1 MSTERPALLLVDDD
15 PGITSGLSPIL
26 ERDGFAVTIV
36 EDGAA
41 ALETVAAGGIDI
53 VVLDVM
59 MPGLDGRE
67 TLRRLRRDGHTV
79 PVVLLTSVGEAAE
92 RARALDEG
100 ADDYLNK
107 PFDAGELIS
116 RVRAVLRRT
125 SSGGPTLASAP
136 VLIAGELKVDR
147 SARRIWLSGR
157 EVALTPK
164 AFALLDHLITHP
176 DEVVSKPRLLE
187 VVWGYDDPVGTRAI
201 DHRISE
207 LRRVLADDPAHPRWI
222 RTVPGVGYAFV
233 APVSQAGVSPTPV
246 SQHPLSQGL
255 R

>member
-1 MSTERPALLLVDDD
+1 MSTDRPTPARPSPDRPSLLLVDDD
-15 PGITSGLSPIL
+15 PGITSGLSPVL
-26 ERDGFAVTIV
+26 ERDGFAVTIA
-36 EDGAA
+36 EDGLA
-41 ALETVAAGGIDI
+41 ALTTLAAGGVDI

-125 SSGGPTLASAP
+125 AAGRPTLANAA
-136 VLIAGELKVDR
+136 VLVAGELTVDR
-147 SARRIWLSGR
+147 SARRVWLAGR
-157 EVALTPK
+157 EAALTPK

-187 VVWGYDDPVGTRAI
+187 VVWGFDDLIGTRAV
-201 DHRISE
+201 DHRIAE
-207 LRRVLADDPAHPRWI
+207 LRRVLGEDAANPRWI
-222 RTVPGVGYAFV
+222 QTVPGAGYRFIADV
-233 APVSQAGVSPTPV
+233 TDG
-246 SQHPLSQGL
+246 

>member
-1 MSTERPALLLVDDD
+1 MSTDRPSLLLVDDD
-15 PGITSGLSPIL
+15 PGITSGLSPVL
-26 ERDGFAVTIV
+26 ERDGFRVAVA
-36 EDGAA
+36 EDGLA
-41 ALETVAAGGIDI
+41 ALAAVAAGDVDI

-125 SSGGPTLASAP
+125 AAGTPTLASAST
-136 VLIAGELKVDR
+136 LTAGELRVDR
-147 SARRIWLSGR
+147 SARRAWLAGR

-207 LRRVLADDPAHPRWI
+207 LRRVLVDDPAHPRWI

-233 APVSQAGVSPTPV
+233 APVSQVS
-246 SQHPLSQGL
+246 G
-255 R
+255 

>member
-26 ERDGFAVTIV
+26 ARDGFAVTIA

-41 ALETVAAGGIDI
+41 ALEAVAAGSIDI

-147 SARRIWLSGR
+147 SARRAWLSGR

-233 APVSQAGVSPTPV
+233 APVSQAAG
-246 SQHPLSQGL
+246 SQAPGSQRPLSQGL

>member
-1 MSTERPALLLVDDD
+1 MSPERPRLLLVDDD

-26 ERDGFAVTIV
+26 ERDGFAVTIA
-36 EDGAA
+36 EDGYRALAA
-41 ALETVAAGGIDI
+41 VDAGDVDI

-125 SSGGPTLASAP
+125 AAGKPTLTSAA
-136 VLIAGELKVDR
+136 VLTAGELRVDR
-147 SARRIWLSGR
+147 SARRAWLSGR

-207 LRRVLADDPAHPRWI
+207 LRRVLADDPAQPRWI

-233 APVSQAGVSPTPV
+233 APVRQGTANQGPV
-246 SQHPLSQGL
+246 GQGPVGQDT

>member
-1 MSTERPALLLVDDD
+1 MSSDSVHLLLVDDD
-15 PGITSGLSPIL
+15 PGITSGLSPVL
-26 ERDGFAVTIV
+26 QREGFTVTVADDGPSAL
-36 EDGAA
+36 AA
-41 ALETVAAGGIDI
+41 VAAGGIDI

-59 MPGLDGRE
+59 MPGLDGRA
-67 TLRRLRRDGHTV
+67 TLRRLRAEGRTL
-79 PVVLLTSVGEAAE
+79 PVLLLTSVGEAAE

-125 SSGGPTLASAP
+125 AAGRPSMASA
-136 VLIAGELKVDR
+136 VSLTAGELRVDR
-147 SARRIWLSGR
+147 SARRVWLGGR

-164 AFALLDHLITHP
+164 AFALLDQLMTHP
-176 DEVVSKPRLLE
+176 GEVLPKRRLLE

-201 DHRISE
+201 DHRIAE
-207 LRRVLADDPAHPRWI
+207 LRRALHDDPGAPRWI
-222 RTVPGVGYAFV
+222 RTVAGLGYGFIATIDQVG
-233 APVSQAGVSPTPV
+233 
-246 SQHPLSQGL
+246 

>member
-1 MSTERPALLLVDDD
+1 MSTDRPSLLLVDDD
-15 PGITSGLSPIL
+15 PGITSGLSPVL
-26 ERDGFAVTIV
+26 ERDGFRVAVA
-36 EDGAA
+36 EDGLA
-41 ALETVAAGGIDI
+41 ALAAVAAGDVDI

-125 SSGGPTLASAP
+125 AAGTPTLASAAT
-136 VLIAGELKVDR
+136 LTAGELRVDR
-147 SARRIWLSGR
+147 SARRAWLAGR

-176 DEVVSKPRLLE
+176 DE

-207 LRRVLADDPAHPRWI
+207 LRRVLVDDPAHPRWI

-233 APVSQAGVSPTPV
+233 APVSQVS
-246 SQHPLSQGL
+246 

>member
-1 MSTERPALLLVDDD
+1 MSAERPRLLLVDDD
-15 PGITSGLSPIL
+15 PGITGGLCPIL
-26 ERDGFAVTIV
+26 QRDGFEVTV
-36 EDGAA
+36 AEDGLA
-41 ALETVAAGGIDI
+41 ALEVVAADAVDI
-53 VVLDVM
+53 IVLDVM

-67 TLRRLRRDGHTV
+67 TLRRLRADGHTV

-116 RVRAVLRRT
+116 RVRAVLRRAAA
-125 SSGGPTLASAP
+125 GQPTMASAAS
-136 VLIAGELKVDR
+136 LTAGELKVDR
-147 SARRIWLSGR
+147 TSRRVWLAGKELS
-157 EVALTPK
+157 LTPK

-176 DEVVSKPRLLE
+176 DEVLPKQRLLE

-201 DHRISE
+201 DHRIAE
-207 LRRVLADDPAHPRWI
+207 LRRVLHDDPASPRWI
-222 RTVPGVGYAFV
+222 RTVPGVGYGFI
-233 APVSQAGVSPTPV
+233 APINRIG
-246 SQHPLSQGL
+246 

>member
-1 MSTERPALLLVDDD
+1 MSTDRPSLLLVDDD
-15 PGITSGLSPIL
+15 PGITSGLSPVL
-26 ERDGFAVTIV
+26 ERDGFAVTIA
-36 EDGAA
+36 EDGLA
-41 ALETVAAGGIDI
+41 ALDVVAKGAVDI
-53 VVLDVM
+53 LVLDVM

-67 TLRRLRRDGHTV
+67 TLRRLRAGGHAV

-116 RVRAVLRRT
+116 RVRAVLRR
-125 SSGGPTLASAP
+125 SAAGRPSLASSA
-136 VLIAGELKVDR
+136 VLEAGELRVDR
-147 SARRIWLSGR
+147 AGRRIWLAGR
-157 EVALTPK
+157 ELATTPK
-164 AFALLDHLITHP
+164 AFALLDHLLTHP
-176 DEVVSKPRLLE
+176 DEVVPKQRLLE

-207 LRRVLADDPAHPRWI
+207 LRRVLKDDAAAPRWI

-233 APVSQAGVSPTPV
+233 APVT
-246 SQHPLSQGL
+246 QG
-255 R
+255 RS